1 MGKPDAPKAPDPK
14 ETAAAQ
20 TSTNVATAIANSWL
34 GNINQVTPDGKLTYN
49 QTGQNFINDPN
60 GQKYWYNSGTGK
72 YTTSKPQGAPT
83 TSMQGN
89 GQPKFITNDRGI
101 QMPNPAYKET
111 KVTTPGS
118 AKGWEQVTGYYIPT
132 FTATQTLSPQQQAI
146 KGHEDKAQEHLAR
159 TAREQ
164 AWKLRGIL
172 NDTVDTSKLP
182 KAHDWSRLVLPE
194 YQTVGS
200 GPNNLQKNIKG
211 AGDITRTYGTDF
223 GANVQQVQDAMMS
236 RLQPN
241 IDRDRAAL
249 ETNLQN
255 QGIRIGSDAWT
266 NAMADFDRGV
276 NDQRTSVLLSA
287 GQEQSRLAGLERDRA
302 IFQNSAQDQQYG
314 QNANNAQFSNSVL
327 QQIYDNRLKGAGFN
341 NSVADQ
347 EFNARVLK
355 NTQKDNSRQRALQEA
370 FALRNQPINE
380 ISSLLSGAQVT
391 PPNFMNIQGA
401 SIPTVDYAGIVQQ
414 NYANQMGAYNSQMAN
429 YNGIL
434 GGLFGLGASGIMAS
448 DRRLKR
454 DIRRIGTYRN
464 GLPKYEFRYRHGRRR
479 FIGLMSDDVRKF
491 RPEAVTRIDGYDVV
505 NYRKALA

>member
-34 GNINQVTPDGKLTYN
+34 GNINQVTPDGKLTYA
-49 QTGQNFINDPN
+49 QTGQQFVNDPN

-132 FTATQTLSPQQQAI
+132 MTATQTLSPQQQAI
-146 KGHEDKAQEHLAR
+146 KNNEDKAQQSLSA

-164 AWKLRGIL
+164 AWKLRGLL

-182 KAHDWSRLVLPE
+182 KSVDWTKLLMPE

-200 GPNNLQKNIKG
+200 GPKDLQTSYV
-211 AGDITRTYGTDF
+211 DDF
-223 GANVQQVQDAMMS
+223 SKDRKRVEDAMMG
-236 RLQPN
+236 RLQPT

-276 NDQRTSVLLSA
+276 NDQRTSVLLSG
-287 GQEQSRLAGLERDRA
+287 GQEQSRLANLA
-302 IFQNSAQDQQYG
+302 HQQATFG
-314 QNANNAQFSNSVL
+314 NTAK
-327 QQIYDNRLKGAGFN
+327 QQMYDNALRGAGFN

-347 EFNARVLK
+347 DFNARVLR
-355 NTQKDNSRQRALQEA
+355 NTQRDNSRQRALQEA

-391 PPNFMNIQGA
+391 QPNFMNIQGA

-414 NYANQMGAYNSQMAN
+414 NYANEMGAYNSQMAN

-434 GGLFGLGASGIMAS
+434 GGLFGLGAAGIKYS
-448 DRRLKR
+448 DRRLKH

-464 GLPKYEFRYRHGRRR
+464 GLPKYEFRYRHNGRRH
-479 FIGLMSDDVRKF
+479 IGVMSDDVRKF
-491 RPEAVTRIDGYDVV
+491 RPEAVTRIDGYDAV